1 MPDQTILKG
10 ADLTVLVSIVPCAA
24 KCKAGVTFLITEK
37 KKMLDRNSMRKQSLF
52 CGLGSIQS
60 TTAVKAW
67 KHQYLG
73 GSRRVW

>member
-37 KKMLDRNSMRKQSLF
+37 KKMLDRNSL
-52 CGLGSIQS
+52 I
-60 TTAVKAW
+60 
-67 KHQYLG
+67 
-73 GSRRVW
+73 